1 MIALLQRVT
10 EASVTVDSRVIGAI
24 GPGLLVFLAVQP
36 LDAEAD
42 ALRLIERLATY
53 RVFADS
59 EERMNL
65 SLAETGGEMLLVS
78 QFTLAADTRKG
89 LRPSFTTAA
98 PPELGERLFD
108 VAVNHARVLLPG
120 KVATGRF
127 GADMKVR
134 LVNDGPVTFWM
145 QIPTLGETECA

>member
-1 MIALLQRVT
+1 MACFSYGKRNRYTVSTRLSGLGQATVIRRGGKLIALLQRVT

-65 SLAETGGEMLLVS
+65 SLADTGGEMLLVS

-98 PPELGERLFD
+98 PPELGERLFE
-108 VAVNHARVLLPG
+108 R
-120 KVATGRF
+120 R
-127 GADMKVR
+127 R
-134 LVNDGPVTFWM
+134 
-145 QIPTLGETECA
+145 